1 MIQKTKTNKT
11 VTFLTQLNKIFT
23 FVLFYILKVPCEMN
37 WPFPLVKLKKIASLI
52 KFNGQILRT
61 VDVTTARRK
70 SKSTV
75 ICNMYRGSLVVAVL
89 QSKVVGLQ
97 EVELFAGLLEQN
109 PPTGLALKIIKLY
122 NQ

>member
-1 MIQKTKTNKT
+1 M
-11 VTFLTQLNKIFT
+11 
-23 FVLFYILKVPCEMN
+23 
-37 WPFPLVKLKKIASLI
+37 KLKKIASLI

-70 SKSTV
+70 SKSPV

-109 PPTGLALKIIKLY
+109 PPTGLALEIIKLD
-122 NQ
+122 NQEMFISVQPQSQ